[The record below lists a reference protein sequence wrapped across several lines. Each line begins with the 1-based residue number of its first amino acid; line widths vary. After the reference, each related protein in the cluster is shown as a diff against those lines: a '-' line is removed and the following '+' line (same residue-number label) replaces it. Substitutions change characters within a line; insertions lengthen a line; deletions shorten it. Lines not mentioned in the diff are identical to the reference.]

1 MIGAAAARASKVLLI
16 DDAPEIHALFSALL
30 KTLPIELVHAHS
42 GRDGLDAA
50 SAQRPALI
58 LLDYQMPDM
67 DGMAVLT
74 TLKRDAELASIPV
87 MLVTGADDQKTVSEA
102 FRLGA
107 VDYIRKPVC
116 AAEVK
121 ARISRELHSQAL
133 MSELSRRAYHDTLTG
148 LPNRAL
154 LAEQI
159 ERAIERRRREPGHHF
174 AVLFFDFDR
183 FKNVNDS
190 LGHDVGDKL
199 LIEIAERFRRNLRGR
214 DMVSRD
220 GGGSTIARIG
230 GDEFVVLLDG
240 IASPRD
246 AEAVADRLL
255 KAFAQSYRLGEHE
268 VFSSASVGIV
278 TSELGHQ
285 TVDALLRDADTAMY
299 EAKSAGKGRYAMF
312 DRSMRMR
319 VKRQLAIES
328 ALHQAIEQRQFEL
341 HYQPIICLTTGRVES
356 VEDQGSTFTLQ
367 LPMGNSRDRLA
378 GSGEAEAG

>member
-1 MIGAAAARASKVLLI
+1 AARRARPARSSAQGGGRQLRLPVADRCRARRRGRGAIGCRGRRARGRGRAPRGALSCGDPCARAAAARGLGMIGAAAARASKVLLI

-159 ERAIERRRREPGHHF
+159 ERAIER
-174 AVLFFDFDR
+174 
-183 FKNVNDS
+183 
-190 LGHDVGDKL
+190 
-199 LIEIAERFRRNLRGR
+199 
-214 DMVSRD
+214 
-220 GGGSTIARIG
+220 
-230 GDEFVVLLDG
+230 
-240 IASPRD
+240 
-246 AEAVADRLL
+246 
-255 KAFAQSYRLGEHE
+255 
-268 VFSSASVGIV
+268 
-278 TSELGHQ
+278 
-285 TVDALLRDADTAMY
+285 
-299 EAKSAGKGRYAMF
+299 
-312 DRSMRMR
+312 
-319 VKRQLAIES
+319 
-328 ALHQAIEQRQFEL
+328 
-341 HYQPIICLTTGRVES
+341 
-356 VEDQGSTFTLQ
+356 
-367 LPMGNSRDRLA
+367 
-378 GSGEAEAG
+378 